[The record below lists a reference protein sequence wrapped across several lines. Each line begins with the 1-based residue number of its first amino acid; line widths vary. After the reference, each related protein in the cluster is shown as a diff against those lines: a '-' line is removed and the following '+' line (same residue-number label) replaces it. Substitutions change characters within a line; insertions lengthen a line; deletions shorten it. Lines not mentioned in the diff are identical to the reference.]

1 MINCRSCASNN
12 LVSIIPLGL
21 LPLANALKKATN
33 GSDFDLEKKYNLEVM
48 LCKDCGLAQLKD
60 LIAPKELFSEYVYFS
75 SNSES
80 MLTSAA
86 ELVNRIIPSLKKD
99 PFVIEIASNDG
110 YLLKNYLNKGIKV
123 LGIDPAANI
132 AKVANSNNVTTMC
145 EFFSEKLSQDLS
157 MLGKKADVIHANNVM
172 AHVPDIN
179 GFIKGI
185 KNLLKPQGYAVIEVP
200 YFLDLV
206 QNLEFDTIYHE
217 HVFYFAVK
225 PLKLAFEKSGLQ
237 IFNIEK
243 IAIHGGS
250 IRLFVGHFGSNI
262 VRSIIDDMI
271 QEEENLKLYSV
282 DTFIN
287 FMSKINNLKIK
298 LINLLNGIKKD
309 GGKIAA
315 YGASAKGTTL
325 LNYFGINKNYLD
337 FVVDRSSVKQGLFTP
352 GTNLEIKPPKAFI
365 AQSISHALL
374 LVWNFADEIMEQ
386 QKEFINRSGKFIFPL
401 PEIRILP

>member
-1 MINCRSCASNN
+1 MINCRSCASKN
-12 LVSIIPLGL
+12 LFSIIPLGF
-21 LPLANALKKATN
+21 LPLANSLKKVIKEC
-33 GSDFDLEKKYNLEVM
+33 DIEQKYNLEVM

-86 ELVNRIIPSLKKD
+86 ELVNRIIPSLNKD
-99 PFVIEIASNDG
+99 AFIIEIASNDG
-110 YLLKNYLNKGIKV
+110 YLLKNYVNKGIKV

-145 EFFSEKLSQDLS
+145 EFFSENLAKDLV
-157 MLGKKADVIHANNVM
+157 MLGKTADVIHANNVM

-185 KNLLKPQGYAVIEVP
+185 KNLLKPDGYAIIEVP

-206 QNLEFDTIYHE
+206 ENLEFDTIYHE
-217 HVFYFAVK
+217 HVFYFSVK
-225 PLKLAFEKSGLQ
+225 PLKLAFEMFGLE

-243 IAIHGGS
+243 IAIHGGTL
-250 IRLFVGHFGSNI
+250 RLFIGHFGSNM
-262 VRSIIDDMI
+262 VQPIINNMI
-271 QEEENLKLYSV
+271 QKEENLKLYSI
-282 DTFIN
+282 DTFVK
-287 FMSKINNLKIK
+287 FMKNLNNLKIN
-298 LINLLNGIKKD
+298 LTNLLKNIKKD

-337 FVVDRSSVKQGLFTP
+337 FVVDRSPVKHGLFTP
-352 GTNLEIKPPKAFI
+352 GTNLEIKPPSAFI

-374 LVWNFADEIMEQ
+374 LVWNFADEIIEQ
-386 QKEFINRSGKFIFPL
+386 QKEFINGNGKFIFPL
-401 PEIRILP
+401 PEIKVVP